1 MQIFY
6 IFKFVL
12 TTKRRRFRSGKG
24 IKLNFSNVYISH
36 TIVSRSFGALLEN
49 IRNDT
54 GGICTLPV
62 VSPMTTRSMENISRI
77 VSPSIDVSRF
87 LTIQKML
94 YVLLDPWPY
103 CDSLL
108 LRFRRNDATCVCS
121 IRYNRP
127 RFFSIWND
135 RGGERYRSY
144 SLNLRHFNCIG
155 LLGKFV
161 TINNSYIVDIFYC
174 IYRGIGGWSFAVNRI
189 RSHQFIFYV
198 FV

>member
-1 MQIFY
+1 MLDFAHFMHIFR

-12 TTKRRRFRSGKG
+12 TTKRKRFRSGKG
-24 IKLNFSNVYISH
+24 IKLNFSNVYISLA
-36 TIVSRSFGALLEN
+36 IVSRSCGALLKN

-54 GGICTLPV
+54 GGIRTLPV

-108 LRFRRNDATCVCS
+108 LRFRGNDATCVCS
-121 IRYNRP
+121 IRYNGP

-135 RGGERYRSY
+135 RGRER
-144 SLNLRHFNCIG
+144 
-155 LLGKFV
+155 
-161 TINNSYIVDIFYC
+161 
-174 IYRGIGGWSFAVNRI
+174 
-189 RSHQFIFYV
+189 
-198 FV
+198 